1 MQEKYNLL
9 EQLHG
14 KETEEN
20 KKLNEELSVAK
31 NDYNDSQKR
40 IFNLNADKEV
50 FEKSYTRGKATNSS
64 NFLRGGWLVKYTDVS
79 NVEITDTWNFI
90 EKDIYIN
97 NKLKFTVTKFF
108 SNGTD
113 FLLKIYNSDS
123 DISYTWILKT
133 IQKDNTLKGIDE
145 KKKDVIMERDPLF

>member
-1 MQEKYNLL
+1 M
-9 EQLHG
+9 
-14 KETEEN
+14 
-20 KKLNEELSVAK
+20 
-31 NDYNDSQKR
+31 
-40 IFNLNADKEV
+40 NADKEV